1 MSTQT
6 EVKKDTFKDT
16 VLERTKLHGV
26 QDKEGP
32 TNSKNGVIQAST
44 PVRSSVR
51 AHNRGPSCNNEN
63 KRTTGQEQQR
73 SPPKECTKPPK
84 PSSNVF
90 PEHKALI
97 SRLRLA
103 SRHFSDKTEFHVHNR
118 LQSVGTG
125 EIPIARR
132 EFQTR

>member
-32 TNSKNGVIQAST
+32 TNLENGVIQAST

-51 AHNRGPSCNNEN
+51 ARNRGPSCNNEN

-73 SPPKECTKPPK
+73 SHRKSVQNPQSPAVMFSPSTK
-84 PSSNVF
+84 
-90 PEHKALI
+90 H
-97 SRLRLA
+97 
-103 SRHFSDKTEFHVHNR
+103 
-118 LQSVGTG
+118 
-125 EIPIARR
+125 
-132 EFQTR
+132 